1 MADEGL
7 TDYLARML
15 SEFAHFDKAYQ
26 ITDLAGKPTSEVADM
41 MNESSTL
48 LNATSC
54 VHEREV
60 HKHIGDYTLFWT
72 DVYPESLHLLQNTLH
87 KDHLLDYVQ
96 QGKSSYYIAST
107 FDYGN
112 FAHEARVLRC
122 LSHTFEIIAL
132 GLQQV
137 RGAWEAETS
146 GQGQFGA

>member
-1 MADEGL
+1 LYTLFSDLISATFRARLGMADEGL

-96 QGKSSYYIAST
+96 Q
-107 FDYGN
+107 
-112 FAHEARVLRC
+112 
-122 LSHTFEIIAL
+122 
-132 GLQQV
+132 V

>member
-1 MADEGL
+1 MYTLFSDLISATFRAKLGMADEGL

-15 SEFAHFDKAYQ
+15 SEFAHFDKVYQ
-26 ITDLAGKPTSEVADM
+26 ISDLAGKPMSEVAHM

-54 VHEREV
+54 VREREV

-72 DVYPESLHLLQNTLH
+72 GVYPESLHLLQNTLH

-96 QGKSSYYIAST
+96 Q
-107 FDYGN
+107 
-112 FAHEARVLRC
+112 
-122 LSHTFEIIAL
+122 
-132 GLQQV
+132 V

-146 GQGQFGA
+146 GQWQFGA